1 MSKELNEYLS
11 NLPIHVFKLIDG
23 SSVIARILDED
34 DDGFILGRPFEIKL
48 GRGRRGLDLELYE
61 WLYGCDAK
69 DTFIAEETIMA
80 HHEATMKLKNFY
92 SKSLLQMKIDEV
104 AEDLDSLDELKDE
117 LQIENPFDFIKG
129 IIDGLEP
136 KDSLEDEEYEEE
148 EDFNKPSQNEQY
160 KRRFEW
166 PEEL

>member
-1 MSKELNEYLS
+1 MTSKVKIAFIDRNIEPSTETFNSYYSEAAQFAGKILNEGIVFDSLVVEQ
-11 NLPIHVFKLIDG
+11 NLVKRSD
-23 SSVIARILDED
+23 S
-34 DDGFILGRPFEIKL
+34 
-48 GRGRRGLDLELYE
+48 
-61 WLYGCDAK
+61 K

-117 LQIENPFDFIKG
+117 LKIENPFDFIKG

>member
-1 MSKELNEYLS
+1 
-11 NLPIHVFKLIDG
+11 
-23 SSVIARILDED
+23 
-34 DDGFILGRPFEIKL
+34 
-48 GRGRRGLDLELYE
+48 
-61 WLYGCDAK
+61 
-69 DTFIAEETIMA
+69 
-80 HHEATMKLKNFY
+80 
-92 SKSLLQMKIDEV
+92 MKIDEV
-104 AEDLDSLDELKDE
+104 AEDLDSLDELKEE
-117 LQIENPFDFIKG
+117 LQVENPFDFIKG

>member
-1 MSKELNEYLS
+1 
-11 NLPIHVFKLIDG
+11 
-23 SSVIARILDED
+23 
-34 DDGFILGRPFEIKL
+34 
-48 GRGRRGLDLELYE
+48 
-61 WLYGCDAK
+61 
-69 DTFIAEETIMA
+69 
-80 HHEATMKLKNFY
+80 MKLKNFY